1 MFTEDMYN
9 ILIINAMRR
18 FMFTCAGTPLALP
31 YQEFTKGMNP
41 LAPSVRKG
49 KRHVRNKAFLG
60 KVHPMKRNDM
70 QKRGKRMEE
79 MTGMWK
85 NPHERRKNGS
95 RKYRIQ
101 LLAEAKQS

>member
-41 LAPSVRKG
+41 LAPPVRKG
-49 KRHVRNKAFLG
+49 SVACPEQGVF
-60 KVHPMKRNDM
+60 
-70 QKRGKRMEE
+70 RGGPSHK
-79 MTGMWK
+79 K
-85 NPHERRKNGS
+85 K
-95 RKYRIQ
+95 
-101 LLAEAKQS
+101 

>member
-1 MFTEDMYN
+1 
-9 ILIINAMRR
+9 
-18 FMFTCAGTPLALP
+18 
-31 YQEFTKGMNP
+31 
-41 LAPSVRKG
+41 
-49 KRHVRNKAFLG
+49 
-60 KVHPMKRNDM
+60 MKRNDM

-95 RKYRIQ
+95 QKYRIQ

>member
-1 MFTEDMYN
+1 
-9 ILIINAMRR
+9 MRR

-41 LAPSVRKG
+41 LAPPVRKG
-49 KRHVRNKAFLG
+49 SVACPEQGVLG
-60 KVHPMKRNDM
+60 EVHPMKRNDM

-85 NPHERRKNGS
+85 IPMKEGKTAHRNTGYNF
-95 RKYRIQ
+95 
-101 LLAEAKQS
+101 